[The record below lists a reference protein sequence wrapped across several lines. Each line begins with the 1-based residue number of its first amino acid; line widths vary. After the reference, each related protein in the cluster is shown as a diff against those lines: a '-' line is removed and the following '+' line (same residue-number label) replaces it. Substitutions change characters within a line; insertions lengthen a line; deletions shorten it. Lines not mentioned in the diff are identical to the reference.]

1 MVCLKPANDVLVH
14 RARVWLCETAME
26 GANLV
31 WKASAGFGTVTQ
43 RLKPN
48 VVKRLHTGGRQ
59 WLETAMLLLWK
70 ARDFA
75 VALVWKSRDSQ
86 LSAGVRVARACSL
99 CAVRARD
106 SIVREDPTHPC
117 CPG

>member
-1 MVCLKPANDVLVH
+1 MCLKPANDVLVH
-14 RARVWLCETAME
+14 RARVWLCEMAME

-31 WKASAGFGTVTQ
+31 WKASACYGTDTQ

-59 WLETAMLLLWK
+59 WLETALLLLWK

-75 VALVWKSRDSQ
+75 VARFGNRQ
-86 LSAGVRVARACSL
+86 RGA
-99 CAVRARD
+99 
-106 SIVREDPTHPC
+106 
-117 CPG
+117 